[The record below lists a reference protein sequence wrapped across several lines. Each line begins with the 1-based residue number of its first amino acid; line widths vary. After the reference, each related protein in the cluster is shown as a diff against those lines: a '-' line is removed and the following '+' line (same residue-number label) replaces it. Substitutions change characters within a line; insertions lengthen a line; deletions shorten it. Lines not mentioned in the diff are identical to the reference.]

1 LVRYLGT
8 RDGLEQVNKICPGSA
23 GRNRVLSLKR
33 IHEITVPLPPLPEQR
48 RIMARIEELAAKINE
63 ARELRQQVAEEAD
76 AFVTSLNAK
85 LAGTRTKKLADILRL
100 EEHPTAVSP
109 TGSYPQVNVKS
120 FGVGLFSKT
129 AVFGSETTYKMFN
142 RLYCGALVLSQVKG
156 WEGAVAIC
164 SADLDGWFVSPE
176 YQTFRCVEN
185 EALPGYLAPLIRT
198 RWFWEKLAIA
208 TRGVDAR
215 RERTRPEQFL
225 NIEIPIPLSKTK
237 LRATV
242 SLRRW
247 TG

>member
-1 LVRYLGT
+1 
-8 RDGLEQVNKICPGSA
+8 
-23 GRNRVLSLKR
+23 
-33 IHEITVPLPPLPEQR
+33 
-48 RIMARIEELAAKINE
+48 MARIEELAAKINE

-225 NIEIPIPLSKTK
+225 NIEIPIPTVENQAKGDRIFAQVDGLTK
-237 LRATV
+237 V
-242 SLRRW
+242 Q
-247 TG
+247 TGTIPELDAMLPSILDKAFTGEL